1 MSCRKL
7 LKNKKNITMILN
19 LWKRILKITMTVLL
33 IFMVTMAFNPWGLQS
48 AEAQTARKSILAQGD
63 AITDP
68 KAILRYALPIDNDI
82 IRQVQENIEKIAKN
96 LRSKRWASV
105 QKEIKNAAFL
115 LKLHQED
122 LVSSVPEALQ
132 DKART
137 LVTSITEDVSKL
149 QELAEK
155 ENREEIYI
163 VRGRILDNITE
174 LEEDMVTGY
183 PFSVPEEYSYLPQ
196 LLGRAKVEVK
206 TTQGNLVIVVDGYS
220 APVTG
225 GNFIDLVERKF
236 YDGLP
241 FNRAEEY
248 YVLQT
253 GDPEGEEVGFIDPKT
268 NEYRSIPL
276 EILVKGESEP
286 LYGFTTEDVGMYLAQ
301 PVLPFNAF
309 GAVALARPTIDANGG
324 SSQFFFFKFDTEIT
338 PPGYNLMDGRFA
350 VFGYV
355 TEGEDVLNQ
364 LTAED
369 KIISMTVIEGK
380 ENLVKP
386 S

>member
-1 MSCRKL
+1 
-7 LKNKKNITMILN
+7 MILN